1 MQPRS
6 NNFKKDFESEYIS
19 VLDLD
24 KLKGGYSPSYS
35 AHAKLA
41 PLLKLY
47 RAKSYPCEL
56 SLSYSHRVS

>member
-56 SLSYSHRVS
+56 